1 MNEFEPLEMP
11 EETDTGFW
19 VITVQ
24 SEEYRQLFRDIKVRE
39 GVFWGDEDNWT
50 TANFRTEEEA
60 LFTARIYYKRYGFNY
75 DTGEVVVGSQVMR
88 FK

>member
-1 MNEFEPLEMP
+1 MNDFEPLERP
-11 EETDTGFW
+11 EETGNGFW

-39 GVFWGDEDNWT
+39 GNFWGDENNWT
-50 TANFRTEEEA
+50 TAHFRTESA
-60 LFTARIYYKRYGFNY
+60 AIDAARIYYKRYGFDY
-75 DTGEVVVGSQVMR
+75 DSGMEIVGSQVMR

>member
-1 MNEFEPLEMP
+1 MNDFEPLERP
-11 EETDTGFW
+11 EETNLGFW

-39 GVFWGDEDNWT
+39 GNFWGDEHNWT
-50 TANFRTEEEA
+50 TAHFQTEDAAEDA
-60 LFTARIYYKRYGFNY
+60 ARIYYKRYGFNY
-75 DTGEVVVGSQVMR
+75 DTGEVMVGSQVMR